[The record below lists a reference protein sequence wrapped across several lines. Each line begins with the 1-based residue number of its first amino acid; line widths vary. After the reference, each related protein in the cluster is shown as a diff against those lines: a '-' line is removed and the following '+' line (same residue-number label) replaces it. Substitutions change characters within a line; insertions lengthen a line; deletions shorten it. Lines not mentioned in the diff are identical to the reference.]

1 MKKIMISLVSAMLIL
16 GGCSFI
22 TKQILK
28 NKRKSFVQVM
38 ALSIQSATGIP
49 ASSVASGFAVAERDE
64 GTYIMTAGHFCVKSV
79 TQEGQIIIENNIF
92 VNTSKG
98 ESHKAVLVGLSHKI
112 DACLLRTEPLDMEP
126 LEVSL
131 HAPSRY
137 DEILN
142 IAAPAGMFGEDVA
155 LVYEGRY
162 IGKEVIG
169 PISMDVYNLPAFPG
183 SSGSPVLNSYGHVI
197 GMVVSTAG
205 GFFHMAFS
213 PTHQELIEFLE
224 EHIDLERY
232 KIPEDTLIIE

>member
-38 ALSIQSATGIP
+38 ALSIQSASGKP
-49 ASSVASGFAVAERDE
+49 SSSVASGFAVAERDE
-64 GTYIMTAGHFCVKSV
+64 GTYIMTAGHFCVNSV
-79 TQEGQIIIENNIF
+79 SQDGQIIIENNIF

-112 DACLLRTEPLDMEP
+112 DACLLRTAPLDMEP

-131 HAPSRY
+131 HDPSRY
-137 DEILN
+137 DEVLN

-162 IGKEVIG
+162 IGKETIG
-169 PISMDVYNLPAFPG
+169 SLSMDVYNIPAFPG

-213 PTHQELIEFLE
+213 PTHQEIIDFLE
-224 EHIDLERY
+224 KHIDLERY
-232 KIPEDTLIIE
+232 EIPKETLLIE

>member
-1 MKKIMISLVSAMLIL
+1 MKKMFVSLIIALLMI

-38 ALSIQSATGIP
+38 ALSIQATNGMP

-64 GTYIMTAGHFCVKSV
+64 GTYILTAGHFCVNSI
-79 TQEGQIIIENNIF
+79 TLDGQIVLENNIF

-98 ESHKAVLVGLSHKI
+98 ESHKAILVGLSHKI
-112 DACLLRTEPLDMEP
+112 DACLLRTKPLDMEP
-126 LEVSL
+126 LEISL
-131 HAPSRY
+131 HNPDRY

-142 IAAPAGMFGEDVA
+142 IAPPAGMFGKDVA
-155 LVYEGRY
+155 IVYEGRY
-162 IGKEVIG
+162 IGKETIG
-169 PISMDVYNLPAFPG
+169 ALSMDVYNLPAFPG

-213 PTHQELIEFLE
+213 PTHEEIIYFLE

-232 KIPEDTLIIE
+232 EIPEETLIIE